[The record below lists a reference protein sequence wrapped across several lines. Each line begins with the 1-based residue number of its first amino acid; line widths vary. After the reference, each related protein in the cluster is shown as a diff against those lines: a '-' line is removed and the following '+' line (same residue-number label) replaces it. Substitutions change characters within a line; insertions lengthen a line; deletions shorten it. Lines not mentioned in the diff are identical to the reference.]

1 MVDKELERLKTND
14 LEGGILGLLQKFVEV
29 DNKYF
34 EDNFGFSVVLVLNKE
49 KTSEIIFLRI
59 GGKD

>member
-1 MVDKELERLKTND
+1 MVDKELERLKTNN